1 MLYANGCPSSGQQ
14 GSKITSEQAQR
25 LSQKL
30 DELLGDVAGQAG
42 PTQQRND
49 RGEGLPIVNISEPM
63 TTPGA
68 PPFDPGPAVEEPDVV
83 PLRALSPQEKAQQRV
98 QMERILDLL
107 EAEEQGELARKEK
120 LEHQRMKEEYEQR
133 KSNTRKKLER
143 LKAAKDMQKKMGKAL
158 LRNLSDARER
168 EEKEREEKEKEEQLK
183 RDLEAEASRKQK
195 KPTKKV
201 SFAELP
207 HEGKEDKAPTAGPSK
222 RCPRGGDASGR
233 LHAQEQKATMKI
245 DVVERFLRPMKTKVM
260 SPPPPGDESD
270 DNVQLGLPVPVD
282 SDEGEAIVSDHDS
295 EHIPTSDSDDEEP
308 RSLDKPVVD
317 EEFDFDT
324 AQHHR
329 EIVLEYFKKRDSIGI
344 DAARV
349 MSAHS
354 HEPMDEW
361 DQPEVPLEAT
371 LSSPHPKPPQSKFR
385 STVSQAYNT
394 MLPSATPSTSL
405 GGSVLPGTSSTL
417 QSAMRIG
424 KLEGDKL
431 VGGEE
436 GESGEEDD
444 DDVKEFM
451 AALRKGEVTNAG
463 AEQNAE
469 TLVAA
474 LMKAYTA
481 PEKGE
486 EAAKEVLEDQSK
498 VEAASQTQAKAPAP
512 VPTLSKASK
521 FKLNRFPATAPRSP
535 SDLPD
540 SDPTPISN
548 SVRSSP
554 KLPTS
559 NTVLKRKPGQPPRQA
574 PSILF
579 MPTHPQ
585 NCSVLSQAA
594 AKPSRIPAVVEL
606 PPFRPPH
613 AGAKSATSQ
622 ASTLP
627 AGSSSSHPPALSP
640 NFVASPSFSSMIVD
654 SPSFCPPSSAKAG
667 QMPSMVVD
675 SPSFQLPASSRPLRP
690 PLVMSAAVR
699 ESTGPRAGGRT
710 SAPEP
715 AKRASKFKA
724 ERS

>member
-1 MLYANGCPSSGQQ
+1 
-14 GSKITSEQAQR
+14 
-25 LSQKL
+25 
-30 DELLGDVAGQAG
+30 
-42 PTQQRND
+42 
-49 RGEGLPIVNISEPM
+49 
-63 TTPGA
+63 
-68 PPFDPGPAVEEPDVV
+68 
-83 PLRALSPQEKAQQRV
+83 
-98 QMERILDLL
+98 
-107 EAEEQGELARKEK
+107 
-120 LEHQRMKEEYEQR
+120 
-133 KSNTRKKLER
+133 
-143 LKAAKDMQKKMGKAL
+143 
-158 LRNLSDARER
+158 
-168 EEKEREEKEKEEQLK
+168 
-183 RDLEAEASRKQK
+183 
-195 KPTKKV
+195 
-201 SFAELP
+201 
-207 HEGKEDKAPTAGPSK
+207 
-222 RCPRGGDASGR
+222 
-233 LHAQEQKATMKI
+233 
-245 DVVERFLRPMKTKVM
+245 MKTKVM

-270 DNVQLGLPVPVD
+270 DNVQLGSPVPAD

-308 RSLDKPVVD
+308 RSLDKLFID

-349 MSAHS
+349 MSVHS

-394 MLPSATPSTSL
+394 TLPSATPSTSL
-405 GGSVLPGTSSTL
+405 GGSVLPGASSTL
-417 QSAMRIG
+417 QSAMRVG

-486 EAAKEVLEDQSK
+486 EAAKEALEDQSK

-535 SDLPD
+535 SDLSD

-548 SVRSSP
+548 SARSSP

-559 NTVLKRKPGQPPRQA
+559 NTQATIEIFTLIIPGRTWHEMSPLPVEKVLQFYPRLNQRRISRVIREA
-574 PSILF
+574 VGDDELEVVAEAVRVRILAILELSAHRRQIHRSLDDPSSLLLQGMTGTDCDGRRTAF
-579 MPTHPQ
+579 F
-585 NCSVLSQAA
+585 A
-594 AKPSRIPAVVEL
+594 
-606 PPFRPPH
+606 
-613 AGAKSATSQ
+613 AGAGGGQGARV
-622 ASTLP
+622 
-627 AGSSSSHPPALSP
+627 AGFLTTG
-640 NFVASPSFSSMIVD
+640 
-654 SPSFCPPSSAKAG
+654 AG
-667 QMPSMVVD
+667 
-675 SPSFQLPASSRPLRP
+675 F
-690 PLVMSAAVR
+690 
-699 ESTGPRAGGRT
+699 G
-710 SAPEP
+710 
-715 AKRASKFKA
+715 
-724 ERS
+724 